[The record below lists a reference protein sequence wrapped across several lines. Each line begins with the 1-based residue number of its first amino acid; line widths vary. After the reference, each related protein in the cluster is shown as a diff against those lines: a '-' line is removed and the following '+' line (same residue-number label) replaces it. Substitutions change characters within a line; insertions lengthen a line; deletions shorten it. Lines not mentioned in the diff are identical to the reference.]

1 MDEAEALKEH
11 IREQYDELAETWQ
24 RWTPVMGAQYAPAT
38 EMMLDLARIRP
49 GDRVLDIAAGDGSQ
63 SIAAA
68 RRVGPTGHVLAV
80 DIARE
85 QLRYAAIAAREAGV
99 EHLETRV
106 MDAENLDLPD
116 ASVDAVLCQ
125 FGLMFL
131 PNVDRGLRE
140 MLRVLKPGS
149 WASLVIFAA
158 GGTPESDVAESIVR
172 RRVGIDA
179 PAPVQGSGATLGM
192 PEALKRR
199 LEAAGFQTVEAHEL
213 LVPFRLPSAAD
224 ALAYIRDLHPTL
236 VGMLA
241 PLATDER
248 DAVWREVE
256 GALASFVGANGYQ
269 SPNGIV
275 VVAGARPA
283 KPGRQVASAA
293 NATAESGSIA

>member
-1 MDEAEALKEH
+1 MDEAEALKQR
-11 IREQYDELAETWQ
+11 IREEYDALAETWH
-24 RWTPVMGAQYAPAT
+24 RWTPVMAAQYAPAT

-49 GDRVLDIAAGDGSQ
+49 GDRVLDIAAGDGCQ

-85 QLRYAAIAAREAGV
+85 QLRYAAAAAREAGV

-106 MDAENLDLPD
+106 MDAESLDLPD

-131 PNVDRGLRE
+131 PDVDRGVRE

-158 GGTPESDVAESIVR
+158 GGTPESEVAESIIR
-172 RRVGIDA
+172 RHLGIDA
-179 PAPVQGSGATLGM
+179 PAPAQGSAAALGSPGALQ
-192 PEALKRR
+192 RR
-199 LEAAGFQTVEAHEL
+199 LEGAGFQTVEAHEL
-213 LVPFRLPSAAD
+213 LVSFRLPSAAD
-224 ALAYIRDLHPTL
+224 ALAYIRDLHPML
-236 VGMLA
+236 AGMLA
-241 PLATDER
+241 PLAADER

-256 GALASFVGANGYQ
+256 EALASFVDANGYE
-269 SPNGIV
+269 SPNRIV
-275 VVAGARPA
+275 VVAGATPA
-283 KPGRQVASAA
+283 NPGRQVASAA